1 MMAARAGARAVHSLE
16 MVPALATV
24 ARHIVDVNGFASVV
38 TIHELMSTD
47 LEPSSVGGTFDILVC
62 EIVDDQ
68 LLGEGVLTTI
78 DDARRR
84 LLSEQAQII
93 PSSATVHAQAVELR
107 VGAIAGFRCDD
118 FNLFATDATLAPR
131 ATAGCKFQ
139 AVPEHRRRTLAPP
152 LTLFDFD
159 FAHDDLA
166 ALAVGRRRDDLSLD
180 IERDGVLSGLLVYF
194 TLRCDQSGNNDFDSG
209 PANEKLVAWNQSL
222 RTTPIELRVQQGDRL
237 PLSAEHNH
245 EAVRVGL
252 PQIRPEM
259 VRDER
264 GAPMVGHLEILNATS

>member
-1 MMAARAGARAVHSLE
+1 
-16 MVPALATV
+16 MVPALAAV
-24 ARHIVDVNGFASVV
+24 ARHIVHANGHADVV

-47 LEPSSVGGTFDILVC
+47 LDLSSVGGAFDILVC

-84 LLSEQAQII
+84 LLTEHAQVI
-93 PSSATVHAQAVELR
+93 PSGAAVHTQPVELR
-107 VGAIAGFRCDD
+107 VGAVSGLRCDD
-118 FNLFATDATLAPR
+118 LNLFATDATLAPR
-131 ATAGCKFQ
+131 AMPGCKLQ

-166 ALAVGRRRDDLSLD
+166 ALAVGRKRDDLSVD
-180 IERDGVLSGLLVYF
+180 IERDGVLSGFLVYF
-194 TLRCDQSGNNDFDSG
+194 TLRCDESGDNDFHSG
-209 PANEKLVAWNQSL
+209 PANERLVAWNQSL
-222 RTTPIELRVQQGDRL
+222 RTMPIELRVHRGDRL
-237 PLSAEHNH
+237 PLLAEHNH

-259 VRDER
+259 MRDER
-264 GAPMVGHLEILNATS
+264 GAPMVGHFEILGAPSPTAPV